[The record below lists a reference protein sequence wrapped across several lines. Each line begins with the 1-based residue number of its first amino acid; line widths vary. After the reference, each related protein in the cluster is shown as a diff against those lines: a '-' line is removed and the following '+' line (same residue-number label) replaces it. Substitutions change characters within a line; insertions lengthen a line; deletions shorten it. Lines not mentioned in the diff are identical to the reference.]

1 MQMASYRRYPVGGAP
16 NRWCPGIRAVSRHR
30 KEGSTNQ
37 RVCLWVSLVMAC
49 VIYGLVPAQGVSG
62 VDPSGRP
69 RVVPPPL
76 LPDEPLRE
84 EPQLGPLQS
93 PTLPPLP
100 PLPAEPPEPLSLDRI
115 FVSEIRIVGGAVF
128 PPAELAEVTAPYV
141 NRFLTAEDLEELR
154 LALTRHYVAR
164 GYVNSGAIIPDQTVT
179 EGVLTLQVIEG
190 ELSRIE
196 VEGNRWFRAS
206 YFQNRLALGAGPP
219 LNINALQERL
229 QLLLQDPRIQRLNA
243 ELRPGV
249 RLGESVLDV
258 RVEERNPY
266 RVWLAFNNYQSPTVG
281 AERGL
286 VTVAHENVTGYGDIL
301 SVQYGRSSGVDL
313 QLDAGYT
320 LPLTARDTTV
330 AVRYRRN
337 TFLVVEAPFE
347 PLDVNSRSEIF
358 GVALRQPLYRSLS
371 QEFALELIGERLSN
385 QTFLLDQPFSFAPGA
400 HRGLSTDTAVRVAP
414 QWVYRTPTQVL
425 AARSQ
430 FSVGIDALGA
440 TINPSSL
447 PDGRFFAWLG
457 QLQWARRL
465 GLWDAELL
473 WRTDLQLANNPLLPL
488 EQIAVGGR
496 YSVRGYRENQL
507 VRDNG
512 LLVSLEARLT
522 VVREH
527 RWAEYLQVAP
537 FIDFGRAWNTRLPT
551 PDPETLASVG
561 LGLRWAATVPAPF
574 SVRPQFEVYWGVP
587 LNQVDTPGG
596 NLQDWGLHLQL
607 IVALF

>member
-1 MQMASYRRYPVGGAP
+1 MQRDYDRRSLIRGAP
-16 NRWCPGIRAVSRHR
+16 SRRAKGKPTFSRHGKR
-30 KEGSTNQ
+30 GWAD
-37 RVCLWVSLVMAC
+37 RRAWLWVSLVMAC
-49 VIYGLVPAQGVSG
+49 VISGVAHAQGVSG
-62 VDPSGRP
+62 IDPSGRP

-76 LPDEPLRE
+76 LPEDPLRE
-84 EPQLGPLQS
+84 APQPSPL
-93 PTLPPLP
+93 PTPVLPPLP
-100 PLPAEPPEPLSLDRI
+100 PPPAEPPETLPLERI
-115 FVSEIRIVGGAVF
+115 FVREIRIVGSTVF
-128 PPAELAEVTAPYV
+128 SPAEWAEVTAPYV
-141 NRFLTAEDLEELR
+141 NRSLTAEDLEGLR
-154 LALTRHYVAR
+154 LALTRHYLAR

-190 ELSRIE
+190 ELTRIE
-196 VEGNRWFRAS
+196 VEGNRWFRSS
-206 YFQNRLALGAGPP
+206 YVRNRLVLGAGPP
-219 LNINALQERL
+219 LNLNALQERL
-229 QLLLQDPRIQRLNA
+229 QLLLQDSRIQRLNT

-249 RLGESVLDV
+249 QLGESVLDV

-266 RVWLAFNNYQSPTVG
+266 KVWLAFNNHQSPTVG

-286 VTVAHENVTGYGDIL
+286 ITVAHENLTGYGDIL

-313 QLDAGYT
+313 QLDASYT
-320 LPLTARDTTV
+320 LPLTARDTSV
-330 AVRYRRN
+330 MLRYRRN

-358 GVALRQPLYRSLS
+358 GITLRQPLYRTLN
-371 QEFALELIGERLSN
+371 QEFALELIGERLTN

-400 HRGLSTDTAVRVAP
+400 HRGMSTDTAVRFAP

-440 TINPSSL
+440 TINPSFL

-512 LLVSLEARLT
+512 LIASLEARLP
-522 VVREH
+522 VVREQ

-551 PDPETLASVG
+551 PDPKTLASVG
-561 LGLRWAATVPAPF
+561 LGLRWAATVPVPF
-574 SVRPQFEVYWGVP
+574 AVRPQFEVYWGMP
-587 LNQVDTPGG
+587 LNQVKTPEGD
-596 NLQDWGLHLQL
+596 LQDWGLHLQL
-607 IVALF
+607 IVPVF

>member
-1 MQMASYRRYPVGGAP
+1 VACITCGA
-16 NRWCPGIRAVSRHR
+16 A
-30 KEGSTNQ
+30 Q
-37 RVCLWVSLVMAC
+37 
-49 VIYGLVPAQGVSG
+49 AQGVLG
-62 VDPSGRP
+62 IDPSGRP

-76 LPDEPLRE
+76 LPEEPLPE
-84 EPQLGPLQS
+84 EPRPS
-93 PTLPPLP
+93 PPPAPILPPLP
-100 PLPAEPPEPLSLDRI
+100 PPPTEPPEPLPLER
-115 FVSEIRIVGGAVF
+115 VLVREIRVTGSTVF
-128 PPAELAEVTAPYV
+128 SAEQLAEVTAPYV
-141 NRFLTAEDLEELR
+141 NRWLTAEDLEALR
-154 LALTRHYVAR
+154 LALTRHYVTR
-164 GYVNSGAIIPDQTVT
+164 GYVNSGAIIPDQTVAD
-179 EGVLTLQVIEG
+179 GVLTLQVIEG

-206 YFQNRLALGAGPP
+206 YLQDRLALGAGPP

-229 QLLLQDPRIQRLNA
+229 QLLLQDPRIQRLNT

-249 RLGESVLDV
+249 QPGESVLDV

-266 RVWLAFNNYQSPTVG
+266 KVWLAFNNYQSPTVG

-286 VTVAHENVTGYGDIL
+286 ITVAHENLTGFGDIL

-313 QLDAGYT
+313 QLDASYT

-330 AVRYRRN
+330 MLRYRRN

-347 PLDVNSRSEIF
+347 PLDIDSRSEIF
-358 GVALRQPLYRSLS
+358 GVTLRQPLYRTLN
-371 QEFALELIGERLSN
+371 QEFALELTGERLTN
-385 QTFLLDQPFSFAPGA
+385 QTFLLGEPFSFSPGA
-400 HRGLSTDTAVRVAP
+400 HRGLSTDTAVRFAP

-425 AARSQ
+425 AVRSQ

-440 TINPSSL
+440 TINPSPL

-512 LLVSLEARLT
+512 LLASLEARIP
-522 VVREH
+522 VIAER
-527 RWAEYLQVAP
+527 RWAEYVQVAP
-537 FIDFGRAWNTRLPT
+537 FVDFGHAWNTRLPT
-551 PDPETLASVG
+551 PRPETLASVG

-587 LNQVDTPGG
+587 LNNVKTPGG

-607 IVALF
+607 VVALF

>member
-1 MQMASYRRYPVGGAP
+1 MQMDYYRRYLTWGAP
-16 NRWCPGIRAVSRHR
+16 SHWDRGKWTSRNHR
-30 KEGSTNQ
+30 KRAWADRRTW
-37 RVCLWVSLVMAC
+37 LWVGLAVAC
-49 VIYGLVPAQGVSG
+49 VTHGLAQAQGG
-62 VDPSGRP
+62 LGIDPSGRP

-76 LPDEPLRE
+76 LPDEPLQE
-84 EPQLGPLQS
+84 GPRPS
-93 PTLPPLP
+93 PLPAPILPPLRP
-100 PLPAEPPEPLSLDRI
+100 PPAEPPETLPLESV
-115 FVSEIRIVGGAVF
+115 FVSEIRVVGSTVF
-128 PPAELAEVTAPYV
+128 STAELAEVTAPYV
-141 NRFLTAEDLEELR
+141 NRFLTAEDLEALR
-154 LALTRHYVAR
+154 LALTRYYIAR
-164 GYVNSGAIIPDQTVT
+164 GYDNSGAIIPDQTVT
-179 EGVLTLQVIEG
+179 EGLLTLQVIEG

-196 VEGNRWFRAS
+196 VEGNRWFRSS

-229 QLLLQDPRIQRLNA
+229 QLLLQDPRIQRLNT

-249 RLGESVLDV
+249 QPGESVLDV
-258 RVEERNPY
+258 RVEEGNPY
-266 RVWLAFNNYQSPTVG
+266 KAWLAFNNYQSPTVG

-286 VTVAHENVTGYGDIL
+286 ITVAHENLTGYGDIL

-313 QLDAGYT
+313 QLDTSYT

-330 AVRYRRN
+330 MLRYRRN

-358 GVALRQPLYRSLS
+358 GITLRQPLYRTLD
-371 QEFALELIGERLSN
+371 QEFALELIGERLTN

-414 QWVYRTPTQVL
+414 QWVHRTPRQVV

-440 TINPSSL
+440 TINPSFL

-473 WRTDLQLANNPLLPL
+473 WRTDLQLANHPLLPL

-512 LLVSLEARLT
+512 LIAALEARLP
-522 VVREH
+522 VVRER
-527 RWAEYLQVAP
+527 RWAEYLQLAP

-551 PDPETLASVG
+551 PDPKTLASVG
-561 LGLRWAATVPAPF
+561 LGLRWAATLPAPL

-587 LNQVDTPGG
+587 LNHVNTPGG
-596 NLQDWGLHLQL
+596 DLQDWGLHLQL

>member
-1 MQMASYRRYPVGGAP
+1 VRE
-16 NRWCPGIRAVSRHR
+16 IRVI
-30 KEGSTNQ
+30 GST
-37 RVCLWVSLVMAC
+37 
-49 VIYGLVPAQGVSG
+49 
-62 VDPSGRP
+62 
-69 RVVPPPL
+69 
-76 LPDEPLRE
+76 
-84 EPQLGPLQS
+84 
-93 PTLPPLP
+93 
-100 PLPAEPPEPLSLDRI
+100 
-115 FVSEIRIVGGAVF
+115 VF
-128 PPAELAEVTAPYV
+128 SPAELAEVTAPYV
-141 NRFLTAEDLEELR
+141 NRSLSAEDLEALR
-154 LALTRHYVAR
+154 LALTRHYVTR

-179 EGVLTLQVIEG
+179 EGVLTVQIIEG

-196 VEGNRWFRAS
+196 VEGNRWFRDS
-206 YFQNRLALGAGPP
+206 YLQNRLALGAGPP

-229 QLLLQDPRIQRLNA
+229 QLLLQDSRIQRLNT

-249 RLGESVLDV
+249 QPGESVLEV
-258 RVEERNPY
+258 HVEERNPY
-266 RVWLAFNNYQSPTVG
+266 KVWLAFNNYQSPTVG

-286 VTVAHENVTGYGDIL
+286 ITVAHENLTGYGDIL
-301 SVQYGRSSGVDL
+301 STQYAGSSGVHL
-313 QLDAGYT
+313 QLDSSYT
-320 LPLTARDTTV
+320 LPLTARDTAV
-330 AVRYRRN
+330 MVRYRRN
-337 TFLVVEAPFE
+337 TFQVVEAPFE

-358 GVALRQPLYRSLS
+358 GITLRQPLYRTLV

-385 QTFLLDQPFSFAPGA
+385 QTFLLDQPFSFSLGA
-400 HRGLSTDTAVRVAP
+400 HRGLTTDTAVRFAP

-440 TINPSSL
+440 TINPPSL

-457 QLQWARRL
+457 QLQGARRL

-496 YSVRGYRENQL
+496 YTVRGYRENQL

-512 LLVSLEARLT
+512 LLASLEARLPIL
-522 VVREH
+522 REH
-527 RWAEYLQVAP
+527 RWAEYMQLATFV
-537 FIDFGRAWNTRLPT
+537 DFGQAWNTKLPT
-551 PDPETLASVG
+551 PDPKTLASVG

-587 LNQVDTPGG
+587 LNHVTTPGG

-607 IVALF
+607 LVALF

>member
-1 MQMASYRRYPVGGAP
+1 MQMDPYRRHPSRGAP
-16 NRWCPGIRAVSRHR
+16 SCWGKRRQIAKTHSRKGWTDWRAW
-30 KEGSTNQ
+30 
-37 RVCLWVSLVMAC
+37 LWVSLVVAC
-49 VIYGLVPAQGVSG
+49 VTSGSAHAQGVLG
-62 VDPSGRP
+62 IDPSGRP

-76 LPDEPLRE
+76 LPEEPLPE
-84 EPQLGPLQS
+84 EPPPSLP
-93 PTLPPLP
+93 PVPILPPLP
-100 PLPAEPPEPLSLDRI
+100 PPPAEPPEAFPLERV
-115 FVSEIRIVGGAVF
+115 FVSEIRVIGSTIF
-128 PPAELAEVTAPYV
+128 SIAELAEVTAPYV
-141 NRFLTAEDLEELR
+141 NRSLTAEDLEALR
-154 LALTRHYVAR
+154 LALTRYYVAR

-179 EGVLTLQVIEG
+179 EGVLTVQIIEG

-196 VEGNRWFRAS
+196 VEGNRWFRS
-206 YFQNRLALGAGPP
+206 GYFQDRLSLGAGPP

-229 QLLLQDPRIQRLNA
+229 QLLLQDSRIQRLNT

-249 RLGESVLDV
+249 QPGESVLDV
-258 RVEERNPY
+258 RVEEANPY
-266 RVWLAFNNYQSPTVG
+266 KVWLAFNNYQSPTVG

-286 VTVAHENVTGYGDIL
+286 ITVAHENLTGYGDIL
-301 SVQYGRSSGVDL
+301 STQYAGSSGVHL
-313 QLDAGYT
+313 QLDTSYT
-320 LPLTARDTTV
+320 LPLTARDTAV
-330 AVRYRRN
+330 MVRYRRN
-337 TFLVVEAPFE
+337 TFQVVEAPFE

-358 GVALRQPLYRSLS
+358 GITLRQPVYRTLV

-385 QTFLLDQPFSFAPGA
+385 QTFLLDQPFSFSLGA
-400 HRGLSTDTAVRVAP
+400 HRGLTTDTAVRFAP

-440 TINPSSL
+440 TINPPSL

-457 QLQWARRL
+457 QLQGARRL

-496 YSVRGYRENQL
+496 YTVRGYRENQL

-512 LLVSLEARLT
+512 LLASLEGRLPIISE
-522 VVREH
+522 R
-527 RWAEYLQVAP
+527 RWAEYMQIAP
-537 FIDFGRAWNTRLPT
+537 FVDFGQSWNTKLPT
-551 PDPETLASVG
+551 PDPKTLASVG

-587 LNQVDTPGG
+587 LNNVKTPGG

-607 IVALF
+607 LVALF